1 MTFCAVLILAGQFIK
16 SMFVCLQLIF
26 NRCDFGLRF
35 LIIGLELLVVGI
47 SAILRGLEFV
57 YGLLAASE
65 LG

>member
-1 MTFCAVLILAGQFIK
+1 MIC
-16 SMFVCLQLIF
+16 
-26 NRCDFGLRF
+26 
-35 LIIGLELLVVGI
+35 LELLVVGI